1 MLLVYIPRI
10 TNRAQFAIRLIC
22 ENILGLKT
30 QFTSSPDEFSS
41 YNGPKLNYSSRG
53 TESEVYICST
63 NLLFESNIKSLEV
76 LVGEFEN
83 QPIICSVHDKQASLP
98 FDIFSATFYLV
109 SRYEEYLPSI
119 KDKFGRYSPKS
130 SLAFKNNFLQK
141 PMVNH
146 WAEMLK
152 EVLLKT
158 YPNLQFPPRKYIH
171 TPTIDIDLAWVY
183 KNKGLIRTLGG
194 FYKSLVR
201 RNLPEFTQRL
211 RVLLNKEPDPFDSY
225 SYLLDLQKKYNF
237 NPIYF
242 ILLADY
248 GTMDKN
254 TPFNNLKFHSLIK
267 QIGDYANVGIHPS
280 FASNTFHEKLGQEI
294 ERLSEILHKEITHS
308 RQHFLML
315 EFPATYKNLIN
326 FGIQNDYSMGYA
338 SEIGFRASICTPFHF
353 YDIELDKETQL
364 LVYPFAIMDGTLRDY
379 YEIDASLAM
388 SHITPLIQ
396 ECKKV
401 NGTLIS
407 LWHNESLSESGRWIG
422 WRNVFEQMLQSS

>member
-1 MLLVYIPRI
+1 
-10 TNRAQFAIRLIC
+10 
-22 ENILGLKT
+22 
-30 QFTSSPDEFSS
+30 
-41 YNGPKLNYSSRG
+41 
-53 TESEVYICST
+53 
-63 NLLFESNIKSLEV
+63 
-76 LVGEFEN
+76 
-83 QPIICSVHDKQASLP
+83 
-98 FDIFSATFYLV
+98 
-109 SRYEEYLPSI
+109 
-119 KDKFGRYSPKS
+119 
-130 SLAFKNNFLQK
+130 
-141 PMVNH
+141 MVNH

-396 ECKKV
+396 ECTKV